1 MKKILVVDDERAIR
15 EMVARGLQ
23 QYAVL
28 LAADGD
34 AAIQILDHEKVDL
47 CIVDVMMPGMDGFEL
62 CDHIKTYYE
71 KPVIMLTARSEL
83 SDKRSAFEAGTDDY
97 VTKPFLVEE
106 LAFRVNAILNRY
118 QAQSV
123 LTFGR
128 MQLDVDSYEVTVGED
143 TLYLPRKEFELLAEL
158 VRLAPKVGSREQ
170 LIEHVWGFDFD
181 GDERTIDVHIKR
193 LRKRLATYPDFEI
206 LTVRGVGY
214 KVQHV

>member
-15 EMVARGLQ
+15 EMVERGLK
-23 QYAVL
+23 QYEVR

-34 AAIQILDHEKVDL
+34 EAVRILDHEKIDL

-62 CDHIKTYYE
+62 CDHIKTYYK

-118 QAQSV
+118 QAQSA

-128 MQLDVDSYEVTVGED
+128 MKLDVDSYEVVVEED

-158 VRLAPKVGSREQ
+158 VRLSPKVGTREQ
-170 LIEHVWGFDFD
+170 LIEHVWGFDFE

-193 LRKRLATYPDFEI
+193 LRKRLSNYPEFEI